1 MGNGKCEICWERNVG
16 TSTYIRN
23 VGTSKTV
30 GTGKN
35 VPLRIIW
42 LNSKGT
48 YLPSSTLGEM
58 KWMINAEKIK
68 MKVHILLWWFK

>member
-1 MGNGKCEICWERNVG
+1 MRNMLRTKCR
-16 TSTYIRN
+16 YKYLRN

-58 KWMINAEKIK
+58 KWMINAEKNK
-68 MKVHILLWWFK
+68 NESTHSFMMV